1 MSERVCVLLDT
12 DIGDDIDDAW
22 ALAVCLTHPKINLLG
37 VSTVYGDTVA
47 RSVIARWLIEA
58 TGKKVDVAAGKA
70 IRLAKQFNFFAQTK

>member
-1 MSERVCVLLDT
+1 MSEQVHVLLDT

-58 TGKKVDVAAGKA
+58 TGKKLMSLRGKA
-70 IRLAKQFNFFAQTK
+70 TRSAKQFNFFAQTK